1 MATRPIV
8 ALFTQLLHWIIHTR
22 LPQFLETRNLK
33 LQFPQIKAVSE
44 NALNVLKSIELQF
57 PQLKTVS
64 QNALN
69 VLKSIVKCP
78 EESTSRT

>member
-8 ALFTQLLHWIIHTR
+8 ALLLRWNICTR
-22 LPQFLETRNLK
+22 LKQFLETRNPELQYPQLK
-33 LQFPQIKAVSE
+33 TVSE
-44 NALNVLKSIELQF
+44 NALNVLKSIELQY
-57 PQLKTVS
+57 PPLKTVS

>member
-22 LPQFLETRNLK
+22 LTQFLETRNLE
-33 LQFPQIKAVSE
+33 LQFPRLKTASE
-44 NALNVLKSIELQF
+44 NSLNVLKSIELQF